1 MASQLVDKTIDD
13 EELCVRCIHHPLM
26 YSASKN
32 KLKEE
37 AFQPKWDERDASLLR
52 LRYCDE
58 DFCVAHG
65 QTIEIKGSTF
75 VGLAT
80 IRPIDVKAV
89 NEWSET
95 DESKMIYDG
104 VEEKPNG
111 MKAQIV
117 YAPMNGNDY
126 VDTTIDVY
134 TESEV
139 SLPMHADL
147 RYNDPLNDDVK
158 TRIRHYARKLA
169 SIAKFVKKV

>member
-1 MASQLVDKTIDD
+1 
-13 EELCVRCIHHPLM
+13 M

-65 QTIEIKGSTF
+65 QTIEIKGSAF
-75 VGLAT
+75 IGLAT

-89 NEWSET
+89 NEWSES
-95 DESKMIYDG
+95 DESMMKYDG
-104 VEEKPNG
+104 AEEKSNG
-111 MKAQIV
+111 IKAQIV

-134 TESEV
+134 TESEI

-169 SIAKFVKKV
+169 SKATFVKKV

>member
-65 QTIEIKGSTF
+65 QTIEIKGSAF
-75 VGLAT
+75 IGLAT

-89 NEWSET
+89 NEWSES
-95 DESKMIYDG
+95 DESMMKYDG
-104 VEEKPNG
+104 AEEKSNG
-111 MKAQIV
+111 IKAQIV
-117 YAPMNGNDY
+117 YYLGNDFKFRMAISNN
-126 VDTTIDVY
+126 VF
-134 TESEV
+134 
-139 SLPMHADL
+139 L
-147 RYNDPLNDDVK
+147 RKGYRFLYFNFFK
-158 TRIRHYARKLA
+158 K
-169 SIAKFVKKV
+169 SIGKWLEEKIHNMFYK